1 MTGEVPGAA
10 AQVFARAEALRDLGR
25 PAEALG
31 LVRQGLASD
40 PHDVTLLVLAT
51 TLSLALEDYAQAAD
65 FATQAAAQAPGWA
78 LPLALLAQARRL
90 ADDPAGGKQAAQA
103 ALHLDPD
110 EALAHFEVGLA
121 TALEAE
127 QAPLWHRRRLLTEA
141 RAAASRVE
149 ALWPDQADGPALQAL
164 IDIVGGR
171 WPQHEANIARALER
185 EPDDSFAHN
194 VRLLGLQ
201 ARHSGETVPQ
211 LYERLRSRPDDVFAR
226 SQLRTHFSFAGWMRQ
241 YWGRWW
247 WIFPLLVVTRLIGL
261 FLLSLPLYFLWHLRR
276 VRQYPEIYAAVF
288 SPAERRRTRQ
298 AHLVLA
304 GPLLAFGVLLAANA
318 VVPALFVNKA
328 AVYGP
333 VALLSGAA
341 VLALTVPAALTGRGG
356 FFGRSPDDLR
366 RAPLPPAR
374 RWTLRSLA
382 WPLFLAV
389 PSLLLLMGDAGL
401 LWVFISDP
409 KERSGGLDS
418 AALMLLLTVMVIM
431 VLALS
436 VHRARYGN
444 DVPPRFSLT
453 DGLVAALVATMMLA
467 FSPEVF
473 RALGLS

>member
-1 MTGEVPGAA
+1 M
-10 AQVFARAEALRDLGR
+10 
-25 PAEALG
+25 
-31 LVRQGLASD
+31 
-40 PHDVTLLVLAT
+40 
-51 TLSLALEDYAQAAD
+51 
-65 FATQAAAQAPGWA
+65 
-78 LPLALLAQARRL
+78 
-90 ADDPAGGKQAAQA
+90 
-103 ALHLDPD
+103 
-110 EALAHFEVGLA
+110 
-121 TALEAE
+121 
-127 QAPLWHRRRLLTEA
+127 
-141 RAAASRVE
+141 
-149 ALWPDQADGPALQAL
+149 
-164 IDIVGGR
+164 
-171 WPQHEANIARALER
+171 
-185 EPDDSFAHN
+185 
-194 VRLLGLQ
+194 
-201 ARHSGETVPQ
+201 
-211 LYERLRSRPDDVFAR
+211 
-226 SQLRTHFSFAGWMRQ
+226 
-241 YWGRWW
+241 
-247 WIFPLLVVTRLIGL
+247 LVVTRLIGL

-304 GPLLAFGVLLAANA
+304 GPLLAFGVLLVANA
-318 VVPALFVNKA
+318 VAPALFVNKA
-328 AVYGP
+328 AAYGP

-341 VLALTVPAALTGRGG
+341 VLAVTVPAALTGRGG

-409 KERSGGLDS
+409 KERSDGLDS
-418 AALMLLLTVMVIM
+418 AALMLLLTVMMVM

>member
-51 TLSLALEDYAQAAD
+51 TLSLGLEDYAQAAD
-65 FATQAAAQAPGWA
+65 FATQAAARAPGWA

-103 ALHLDPD
+103 ALQLDPD

-127 QAPLWHRRRLLTEA
+127 QAPRWHRRRLLTEA

-149 ALWPDQADGPALQAL
+149 ALWPGQADGPALQAL

-185 EPDDSFAHN
+185 EADDSFAHN

-226 SQLRTHFSFAGWMRQ
+226 NQLRTHFSFAGWMRQ

-276 VRQYPEIYAAVF
+276 VRQYPEIY
-288 SPAERRRTRQ
+288 
-298 AHLVLA
+298 
-304 GPLLAFGVLLAANA
+304 
-318 VVPALFVNKA
+318 A

-431 VLALS
+431 LLALS